1 MDAIVK
7 KLKPEKPGRRIT
19 AVTPVNRPTREQAE
33 AAIHTLILWAGD
45 DPDREGL
52 QDTPKRVAK
61 AYRELF
67 SGYEECPL
75 DVLNKTFEEVGGYD
89 DLVMLRSIEF
99 TSHCEHHMVPI
110 IGKAHIAYMPNG
122 RVVGISKIARVVEIL
137 ARRLQTQETMTAEI
151 ADAIDEG
158 LNTRG
163 VAVLVEAEHH
173 CMSMRGVCKKGVIT
187 ITTQLR
193 GCFQEDERL
202 ERRFLNFAGQNPSA

>member
-7 KLKPEKPGRRIT
+7 KLTPGKPGSSLA
-19 AVTPVNRPTREQAE
+19 AVPPANRPTREQAE
-33 AAIHTLILWAGD
+33 AAVETLIRWAGD

-52 QDTPKRVAK
+52 RDTPKRVAR

-67 SGYEECPL
+67 SGYEDCPL
-75 DVLNKTFEEVGGYD
+75 DVLSTTFEEVGGYD
-89 DLVMLRSIEF
+89 DLVMLRDIEF

-122 RVVGISKIARVVEIL
+122 RVVGISKIARVVDIL

-151 ADAIDEG
+151 ANAIEEG
-158 LNTRG
+158 LDTKG
-163 VAVLVEAEHH
+163 VAVMMEAEHF
-173 CMSMRGVCKKGVIT
+173 CMSMRGVSKKGVMT

-202 ERRFLNFAGQNPSA
+202 ERRFLNFAGQCPVA